1 VRLLERWAEGR
12 GEEVREEEREYAAS
26 FCSWRKREDIVRYQC
41 EIVEKISARCR
52 ERILVVVVVLLTDL
66 DVEGRKRTD

>member
-12 GEEVREEEREYAAS
+12 GAEVREEEREYAAS

-41 EIVEKISARCR
+41 EMLRVSE
-52 ERILVVVVVLLTDL
+52 
-66 DVEGRKRTD
+66 